1 MIFQRQSAL
10 ISALFRFYIGKSR
23 WARITS
29 GWTQKNYALKSM
41 YKVFITRRIPEA
53 GIKLLKQKKYE
64 VKVSPLDRVLSQD
77 ETIKMGKGFDAIIS
91 LLTDTIDGKVMD
103 GIGKQLKIIAN
114 YAVGYNNIDIK
125 AARERGIVVTN
136 TPGVLTEAVA
146 EHTIALIFALAE
158 RIVES
163 DEFVRQGKF
172 RGWEPM
178 LFLGT
183 SIIGKTL
190 GILGL
195 GRIGTEVARR
205 MHDGF
210 DVEIIYYDVKR
221 DKKME
226 RKWGL
231 KYVSFPTLLRKS
243 DFLSVHVPLL
253 PQTRHMI
260 GMREL
265 KMMKRTA
272 FLINTSRGPVVDER
286 ALVIA
291 LKKDIIRGA
300 ALDVFEWEPKLA
312 PGLVKLPDTVLTP
325 HIASATEETR
335 NKMAEMAAKN
345 IIAALG
351 GKTPQNLIR

>member
-41 YKVFITRRIPEA
+41 YKVFITRKIPEI
-53 GIKLLKQKKYE
+53 GIKLLQKKYD
-64 VKVSPLDRVLSQD
+64 VKVSPYDRVLTQS
-77 ETIKMGKGFDAIIS
+77 EIIKMGKGCGALLS
-91 LLTDTIDGKVMD
+91 LLTDTIDGRVMD
-103 GIGKQLKIIAN
+103 GIGKQLRIVAN
-114 YAVGYNNIDIK
+114 YAVGYNNIDVG
-125 AARERGIVVTN
+125 AARQRDIMVTN
-136 TPGVLTEAVA
+136 TPGVLTEAVV
-146 EHTIALIFALAE
+146 EHTIALIFAIAE

-163 DEFVRQGKF
+163 DEFVRRGKF

-195 GRIGTEVARR
+195 GRIGMEVARR

-210 DVEIIYYDVKR
+210 EVKIIYYDIKR
-221 DKKME
+221 DRKVE
-226 RKWGL
+226 REWGL
-231 KYVSFPTLLRKS
+231 KYVNFSALIRKS

-253 PQTRHMI
+253 PKTRHLI
-260 GMREL
+260 GAKEL
-265 KMMKRTA
+265 KMMKKNA
-272 FLINTSRGPVVDER
+272 CLINTSRGPVVDEK
-286 ALVIA
+286 ALVSA
-291 LKKDIIRGA
+291 LKKKIIKGA
-300 ALDVFEWEPKLA
+300 ALDVFEEEPKLA
-312 PGLVKLPDTVLTP
+312 PGLVKLDNVVLTP

-335 NKMAEMAAKN
+335 AKMSEMAAKN
-345 IIAALG
+345 IIAALS
-351 GKTPQNLIR
+351 GKRPPNLIK

>member
-1 MIFQRQSAL
+1 M
-10 ISALFRFYIGKSR
+10 
-23 WARITS
+23 
-29 GWTQKNYALKSM
+29 
-41 YKVFITRRIPEA
+41 KVFITRRIPEV
-53 GIKLLKQKKYE
+53 GIRLLKQKKYN

-77 ETIKMGKGFDAIIS
+77 EVIKMGRGSDALLS
-91 LLTDTIDGKVMD
+91 LLTDTIDVRVMD

-114 YAVGYNNIDIK
+114 YAVGYNNIDVK
-125 AARERGIVVTN
+125 AAKERGIIVTN
-136 TPGVLTEAVA
+136 TPGVLTESVA
-146 EHTIALIFALAE
+146 EHTIALIFSLAE

-178 LFLGT
+178 LFLGS
-183 SIIGKTL
+183 SIVGKTL

-195 GRIGTEVARR
+195 GRIGMEVAKR

-221 DKKME
+221 DKKTE
-226 RKWGL
+226 KQWGL
-231 KYVSFPTLLRKS
+231 KYVGFPTLLKKS

-260 GMREL
+260 GMKEL
-265 KMMKRTA
+265 KIMKRTA
-272 FLINTSRGPVVDER
+272 FLINTSRGPVVDEK
-286 ALVIA
+286 ALVTA

-312 PGLVKLPDTVLTP
+312 PGLAKLPDTVLTP

-335 NKMAEMAAKN
+335 DKMAEMAAQN
-345 IIAALG
+345 IIAVLS
-351 GKTPQNLIR
+351 GKRPPNSVLSTNN